1 MGVHTFT
8 MDITMNRFP
17 EMDSFTKITRTFDLT
32 ITSAC
37 TTNAIVPPN
46 PDFPKILQY
55 VLEKKLIAR
64 ENLEISDNGSADA
77 ISRGYTWPANQFFC
91 GLR

>member
-1 MGVHTFT
+1 MGTHTFT
-8 MDITMNRFP
+8 MEISMNRFP
-17 EMDSFTKITRTFDLT
+17 EMDPFTKITRSFVLT

-37 TTNAIVPPN
+37 TTNAIIPPN

-64 ENLEISDNGSADA
+64 D
-77 ISRGYTWPANQFFC
+77 
-91 GLR
+91 